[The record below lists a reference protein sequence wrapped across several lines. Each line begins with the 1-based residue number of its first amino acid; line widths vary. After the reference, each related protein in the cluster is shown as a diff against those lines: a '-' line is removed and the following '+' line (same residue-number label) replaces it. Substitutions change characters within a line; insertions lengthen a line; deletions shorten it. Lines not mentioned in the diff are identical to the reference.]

1 MLFLLLRI
9 IIGPLGVLVGTLA
22 QRRLGPAVGGLVIG
36 LPLTSLPLLW
46 LVALQRGSTFTGSMT
61 SAILIGSISEGFVL
75 WAYAKM
81 TGRCTPIVA
90 LLGSLG
96 VFALS
101 VTTIGM
107 FHFSAVTAGFLTS
120 ASLALALRWWP
131 ESSTTD
137 AMVANVR
144 SRLVVRVI
152 AATIFTIVIV
162 TMAGKFGAL
171 LSGLVDA
178 LPMTTMLMAFMTHQ
192 EQGPDATSQF
202 IRGVLR
208 GSFSWVISTVVL
220 AIVLSTGHA
229 LLAFGLSLLTA
240 LLVQAGV
247 QAADSFPS
255 IKRALSFS

>member
-1 MLFLLLRI
+1 MFFLLIRI
-9 IIGPLGVLVGTLA
+9 VIGPLGVLAGTVA

-46 LVALQRGSTFTGSMT
+46 LVALQRGGAFTGSMT
-61 SAILIGSISEGFVL
+61 DAILIGSIAEGFVL

-81 TGRCTPIVA
+81 TERFSPMVA
-90 LLGSLG
+90 LLGALA
-96 VFALS
+96 VFTVS

-107 FHFSAVTAGFLTS
+107 FHFSAVIAGLLTAAG
-120 ASLALALRWWP
+120 LALALRWWP
-131 ESSTTD
+131 ETSTNE
-137 AMVANVR
+137 VAQNGR
-144 SRLVVRVI
+144 SRLVLRVI
-152 AATIFTIVIV
+152 AATVFTLFIV
-162 TMAGKFGAL
+162 TMAGKFGSL

-220 AIVLSTGHA
+220 AEVLSTGHV
-229 LLAFGLSLLTA
+229 LLAFVVSLLTA
-240 LLVQAGV
+240 LVVQGAV
-247 QAADSFPS
+247 QAAESFPT
-255 IKRALSFS
+255 IKRVLSFS

>member
-9 IIGPLGVLVGTLA
+9 IIGPLGVLGGTVA

-46 LVALQRGSTFTGSMT
+46 LVALQRGGTFTGSMT
-61 SAILIGSISEGFVL
+61 NAILIGSISEGFVL
-75 WAYAKM
+75 WAYARL
-81 TGRCTPIVA
+81 TVRYTPMVA
-90 LLGSLG
+90 LLG
-96 VFALS
+96 ALS
-101 VTTIGM
+101 VFAVSVTIIGM
-107 FHFSAVTAGFLTS
+107 FRFSPVIAGLLTS
-120 ASLALALRWWP
+120 AGLALALRWWP
-131 ESSTTD
+131 ESSTD
-137 AMVANVR
+137 VVAQNVR
-144 SRLVVRVI
+144 SRLVLRVI
-152 AATIFTIVIV
+152 AATVFTIVIV

-178 LPMTTMLMAFMTHQ
+178 LPMTTLLMAFMTHQ

-220 AIVLSTGHA
+220 AIVLATGHV

-240 LLVQAGV
+240 LLVQGAV
-247 QAADSFPS
+247 QAADSFPT
-255 IKRALSFS
+255 IKRVLSFS